1 MGGGGWRQ
9 PAICSGNRSNI
20 SYLNIRTLVAGDFL
34 HRHQQRR
41 EMRITMREQFTATL
55 KSAMKAGDKRRVD
68 TVRMITAALK
78 DRDIEAR
85 GQGKEVSDADILALL
100 QKMVKSRQESMEIYD
115 KNGRPELAQQER
127 EEIAIIQEFL
137 PKQMSDDEVQAAIK
151 AAIAET
157 GAASVKDMGKVV
169 GALKAKYTGQMDFAK
184 ASAAVKGLLN
194 G

>member
-1 MGGGGWRQ
+1 
-9 PAICSGNRSNI
+9 
-20 SYLNIRTLVAGDFL
+20 
-34 HRHQQRR
+34 
-41 EMRITMREQFTATL
+41 MREQITAML